1 MTKFL
6 LVGEDC
12 GLTATAKSTLHPIRA
27 QAQELTGWIEATLFD
42 GALHPDAPVTARFEL
57 PLSALRVDNPLLG
70 REVDRRL
77 EAKRH
82 PLVVAEV
89 DRVSGGGTAESDGT
103 DRYRATGQLTLRGVR
118 HPVGGAATLRIGD
131 AGELHVTGQVR
142 LDIRDF
148 GLRPPSMLGLRVRPE
163 VDVELRIVA
172 APVG

>member
-6 LVGEDC
+6 LVGERC
-12 GLTATAKSTLHPIRA
+12 ELTATARSTLHPIRA
-27 QAQELTGWIEATLFD
+27 EARELSGWVEATLLD

-70 REVDRRL
+70 REMERRL
-77 EAKRH
+77 EVKRH

-89 DRVSGGGTAESDGT
+89 DRVSGGG
-103 DRYRATGQLTLRGVR
+103 DRAGDTGSYRAAGQLTLHGVR
-118 HPVGGAATLRIGD
+118 HPVGGTATLRVGD
-131 AGELHVTGQVR
+131 TGELHVTGQVR

>member
-1 MTKFL
+1 VTKFL
-6 LVGEDC
+6 LLGERC
-12 GLTATAKSTLHPIRA
+12 GLTATARSTLHPIRA
-27 QAQELTGWIEATLFD
+27 EAAELTGWVEATLVD

-57 PLSALRVDNPLLG
+57 PLSALRVDNPLFG
-70 REVDRRL
+70 REVERRL
-77 EAKRH
+77 EVKRH

-89 DRVSGGGTAESDGT
+89 DRVSGGGEADTR
-103 DRYRATGQLTLRGVR
+103 RYRANGQLTLHGAR
-118 HPVGGAATLRIGD
+118 HPVGGTATLRVGD

-172 APVG
+172 VPVG

>member
-6 LVGEDC
+6 LVGERC
-12 GLTATAKSTLHPIRA
+12 ELTATAKSTLHPIRA
-27 QAQELTGWIEATLFD
+27 EATELTGWIEATPLD

-57 PLSALRVDNPLLG
+57 PLSALRVDNPLFG
-70 REVDRRL
+70 REVERRL
-77 EAKRH
+77 EVKRH

-89 DRVSGGGTAESDGT
+89 DRVSGGAADT
-103 DRYRATGQLTLRGVR
+103 DPGRYRANGQLTLHGVR
-118 HPVGGAATLRIGD
+118 HPVGGTATLRVGD

-172 APVG
+172 VPVG

>member
-1 MTKFL
+1 VTKFL
-6 LVGEDC
+6 LLGERC
-12 GLTATAKSTLHPIRA
+12 GLTATARSTLHPVRA
-27 QAQELTGWIEATLFD
+27 EATELTGWIEATLVD

-57 PLSALRVDNPLLG
+57 PLSALRVDNPLFG
-70 REVDRRL
+70 REVERRL
-77 EAKRH
+77 EVKLH

-89 DRVSGGGTAESDGT
+89 DRVSGGT
-103 DRYRATGQLTLRGVR
+103 DPGRYRANGQLTLHGVR
-118 HPVGGAATLRIGD
+118 HPVGGSATLRVGD

-172 APVG
+172 VPVG